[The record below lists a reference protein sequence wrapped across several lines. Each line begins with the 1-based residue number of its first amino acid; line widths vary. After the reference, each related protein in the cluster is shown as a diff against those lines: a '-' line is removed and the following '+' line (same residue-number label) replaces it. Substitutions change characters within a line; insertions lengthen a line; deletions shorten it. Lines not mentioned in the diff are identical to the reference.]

1 MTKFLLAFIP
11 ESFRMQ
17 LVVGIGFILS
27 GMIFLFIYLETKN
40 HTEFLRTEGLNQALD
55 RSLSLSSMSKMWVMA
70 NDYSGLEEVLESF
83 TVYDD
88 LMYAAVINMDG
99 KIIAH
104 TNHALVGQYIADQ
117 ERIMYLQ
124 ELKNRLHANHTHDVK
139 VFHNSHYIDIIRVI
153 QYKNQHIGFVNV
165 RIDQTYREKNIQATM
180 ISGIAFALFYVLVAI
195 LLAYLTA
202 NRLTKKLLNLIDT
215 MKEIRYGNQNVKA
228 DESSILELSQLAHEF
243 NNMVDSLNAN
253 ENKVHFLKERLE
265 YAVNGTRDGL
275 WDWNLL
281 TDEVYFSPRWKSM
294 LGYEDYELPNVLETW
309 EKLVYPPDLEN
320 AEHDISVNQ
329 QTPGLFYENIH
340 RLIHKDG
347 HLVWILDRGQTLF
360 NDEGTAVRMVGFHTD
375 ISKQKQLEEELL
387 EKEQMM
393 IAQSRHVAMGEM
405 IGMIAHQ
412 WRQPITVIAMGAN
425 NILADIALEDIS
437 IERFAQ
443 EAKDILKQTEYL
455 SKTIDD
461 FRNFFR
467 PNKEKDEVFVQDV
480 LLEAKQIIGKSLE
493 HHNIEYVIE
502 DNDRQAIHTY
512 SRELLQ
518 VILNILKNAKEALEE
533 KNIDNG
539 FIHASVEHFSDYVL
553 IRICDNGGGI
563 EDSVLERIFE
573 PYFSTKDKKTGTGLG
588 LYMSKTIVE
597 KHLNGT
603 ITAINTDVG
612 ACFVITVSKES
623 KTKGT
628 DV

>member
-281 TDEVYFSPRWKSM
+281 TDEVYFSPRW
-294 LGYEDYELPNVLETW
+294 
-309 EKLVYPPDLEN
+309 
-320 AEHDISVNQ
+320 
-329 QTPGLFYENIH
+329 
-340 RLIHKDG
+340 
-347 HLVWILDRGQTLF
+347 
-360 NDEGTAVRMVGFHTD
+360 
-375 ISKQKQLEEELL
+375 
-387 EKEQMM
+387 
-393 IAQSRHVAMGEM
+393 
-405 IGMIAHQ
+405 
-412 WRQPITVIAMGAN
+412 
-425 NILADIALEDIS
+425 
-437 IERFAQ
+437 
-443 EAKDILKQTEYL
+443 
-455 SKTIDD
+455 
-461 FRNFFR
+461 
-467 PNKEKDEVFVQDV
+467 
-480 LLEAKQIIGKSLE
+480 
-493 HHNIEYVIE
+493 
-502 DNDRQAIHTY
+502 
-512 SRELLQ
+512 
-518 VILNILKNAKEALEE
+518 
-533 KNIDNG
+533 
-539 FIHASVEHFSDYVL
+539 
-553 IRICDNGGGI
+553 
-563 EDSVLERIFE
+563 
-573 PYFSTKDKKTGTGLG
+573 
-588 LYMSKTIVE
+588 
-597 KHLNGT
+597 
-603 ITAINTDVG
+603 
-612 ACFVITVSKES
+612 
-623 KTKGT
+623 
-628 DV
+628 